1 MRFLG
6 LLFLGVFAYT
16 SYYYWLKFPHILDK
30 IFKLKDQRLD
40 RTLTKIWKL
49 NVNARAFAIHKLMKS
64 KRNQD
69 YIRKGSPELLTNYLR
84 AKKYWYW
91 SLAPLVVLIAITQ
104 IEQAYEMLF
113 HREEFQAKIDNSW
126 FAQTFERIFGNDE

>member
-49 NVNARAFAIHKLMKS
+49 NVNARAFAIH
-64 KRNQD
+64 
-69 YIRKGSPELLTNYLR
+69 KGSPELLTNYLR